1 MINSKEKEGF
11 KMTYSREKKTTY
23 NKGDLNKM
31 LDEKLKKYGYTAE
44 RKFKR
49 YADDTLGNRHPLD
62 IEMIS
67 GKKID
72 EVISDTIKNLFK
84 EKDKQIEDLNRR
96 VQDLEDIINKREEK
110 KYI

>member
-1 MINSKEKEGF
+1 MNSKEKEGY
-11 KMTYSREKKTTY
+11 KMAPAGLYNRENIDKRV
-23 NKGDLNKM
+23 D
-31 LDEKLKKYGYTAE
+31 DKLKKYGYNVE
-44 RKFKR
+44 GKFKR
-49 YADDTLGNRHPLD
+49 FVDDTLGKRHSLD

-84 EKDKQIEDLNRR
+84 EKDKQIEDLNKR